1 MKYHRLYSLIDI
13 FPQTAYNE
21 TNHSAK
27 KTAAFVN
34 TL

>member
-27 KTAAFVN
+27 KQR
-34 TL
+34 LL